1 VKCASLC
8 SAKGR
13 ISGCVCVCVCVLHS
27 DVCACYFECV
37 QPLRRFDLD
46 AAIIF
51 SDIMVIPQALGL
63 EVVMVKGVGPTLP
76 EPLIDPTH
84 LKRLVAKVDIHAE
97 LGYVLDAVTLTRQ
110 RLEGKAPLI
119 GFSGAPWTLMSYMVE
134 VC

>member
-1 VKCASLC
+1 
-8 SAKGR
+8 
-13 ISGCVCVCVCVLHS
+13 
-27 DVCACYFECV
+27 V